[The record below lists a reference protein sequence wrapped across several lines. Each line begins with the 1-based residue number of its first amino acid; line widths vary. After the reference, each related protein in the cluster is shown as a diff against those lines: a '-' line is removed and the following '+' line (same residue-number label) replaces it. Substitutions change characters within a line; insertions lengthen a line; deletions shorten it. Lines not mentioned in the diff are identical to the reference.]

1 MKLLFI
7 ECKRV
12 GGSVHTICHL
22 SFDIADDGDGGARG
36 GWDPCTS
43 QRKTPICLDQVL
55 LCNSSICEHE
65 W

>member
-12 GGSVHTICHL
+12 GGSAHTIGHL

-36 GWDPCTS
+36 GWG
-43 QRKTPICLDQVL
+43 L
-55 LCNSSICEHE
+55 LHFSKKDTNLP
-65 W
+65 